1 MLLFSLNSDEPI
13 FRVITA
19 SYMVFIYVLG
29 LFRCIYCIDAAYL
42 EEPLY
47 LEVDLEDFGSELGKS
62 CHFDH
67 IVVPIYK
74 IMFI

>member
-1 MLLFSLNSDEPI
+1 
-13 FRVITA
+13 
-19 SYMVFIYVLG
+19 MVFIYVLA
-29 LFRCIYCIDAAYL
+29 LFLCVSRVDAVDP

-47 LEVDLEDFGSELGKS
+47 LEVDPKYFGSEQGKS

-67 IVVPIYK
+67 IAVLIYK

>member
-1 MLLFSLNSDEPI
+1 
-13 FRVITA
+13 
-19 SYMVFIYVLG
+19 MVFIYVLA
-29 LFRCIYCIDAAYL
+29 LFLCVSRVDAVDP

-67 IVVPIYK
+67 IAALIYK

>member
-1 MLLFSLNSDEPI
+1 
-13 FRVITA
+13 
-19 SYMVFIYVLG
+19 MVLIYVLAIF
-29 LFRCIYCIDAAYL
+29 LCVCRVDSANP

-47 LEVDLEDFGSELGKS
+47 LEVDPKDFGSEQGKT

>member
-1 MLLFSLNSDEPI
+1 
-13 FRVITA
+13 
-19 SYMVFIYVLG
+19 MVFIYVLA
-29 LFRCIYCIDAAYL
+29 LFLCICRVDTAYP

-47 LEVDLEDFGSELGKS
+47 LEVDPGDFGSEQGKS

-67 IVVPIYK
+67 IAILIYK

>member
-1 MLLFSLNSDEPI
+1 
-13 FRVITA
+13 
-19 SYMVFIYVLG
+19 MVFIYVLA
-29 LFRCIYCIDAAYL
+29 LFLCVSRVDAVDP

-67 IVVPIYK
+67 IAVLIYK